1 MSANIG
7 IIDYGAG
14 NLQSVINAFKFVG
27 FESKLVKNA
36 DELSKFDRVVLP
48 GVGAFALAMNRLKE
62 LGMDEAIKEFVKSAK
77 PFLGICLGMQLL
89 FDESDEFGVSK
100 GLCLIK
106 GRVCKFDEAKFKNSL
121 KIPHIGWN
129 TLEFTAQSP
138 LNSNL
143 NSSEYLY
150 FVHSYHVVCE
160 PKFALAKTQ
169 YGYEFT
175 SAVWADNVYGFQ
187 PHPEKSSEVGLKI
200 LQNFGRL

>member
-27 FESKLVKNA
+27 FEAKLLKNA
-36 DELSKFDRVVLP
+36 DELAKFDKVVLP

-62 LGMDEAIKEFVKSAK
+62 LNMDEAIREFTKSGK

-100 GLCLIK
+100 GLSLIN
-106 GRVCKFDEAKFKNSL
+106 GRVEKFNETKFKTPL

-129 TLEFTAQSP
+129 ALNFTRKTPINA
-138 LNSNL
+138 NL
-143 NSSEYLY
+143 SDSEYLY

-160 PKFALAKTQ
+160 PKFALATSE
-169 YGYEFT
+169 YGYEFI
-175 SAVWADNVYGFQ
+175 SAVCADNIYGFQ
-187 PHPEKSSEVGLKI
+187 PHPEKSSDAGLKI

>member
-14 NLQSVINAFKFVG
+14 NLQSVCNAFKFVG
-27 FESKLVKNA
+27 FKAGLVKNA
-36 DELSKFDRVVLP
+36 DELAKFDRVVLP

-62 LGMDEAIKEFVKSAK
+62 LGMDAAIKEFVKSGK

-100 GLCLIK
+100 GLSLIS
-106 GRVCKFDEAKFKNSL
+106 GRVCKFDETKFKTPL

-129 TLEFTAQSP
+129 VLNFTSKSP
-138 LNSNL
+138 LNFNL
-143 NSSEYLY
+143 NPSEYLY
-150 FVHSYHVVCE
+150 FVHSYHLVCE
-160 PKFALAKTQ
+160 PKFALATTE

-187 PHPEKSSEVGLKI
+187 PHPEKSSDTGLKI